1 MVSFDFMYTLRAII
15 SKNKVQKCKKIN
27 KNSTNKLH
35 TKLTSNKFNIIFF
48 CWWNYQRSKT
58 LAQLPYSE
66 MKPFEKAEKHLLLRC
81 AFPSVCVSPGVL
93 GRLIMFCSVTCLL
106 IACLDKLCL
115 IYQAVRI
122 SPGLHRTSS
131 PDGGFIIAPIRHRF
145 MSEQIPKPPRKYF
158 FLSSTVIAFLLG
170 THVS

>member
-1 MVSFDFMYTLRAII
+1 
-15 SKNKVQKCKKIN
+15 
-27 KNSTNKLH
+27 
-35 TKLTSNKFNIIFF
+35 
-48 CWWNYQRSKT
+48 
-58 LAQLPYSE
+58 
-66 MKPFEKAEKHLLLRC
+66 MKPSEKAEKRLLVCC

-170 THVS
+170 THIRWIIRPNCFISRHDYVSMYDLAHVIICVFLVRCCLRVYCIVV